1 MDEKYERYLRGR
13 FLRRAYIQ
21 GWQATSRGLM
31 VMYADGQREVLEM
44 SQQDA
49 LENAW
54 FLASEFGKEVVCISY
69 E

>member
-1 MDEKYERYLRGR
+1 MDEKDERYLRGR

-21 GWQATSRGLM
+21 GWQVTSTGLM

-49 LENAW
+49 LDNAR
-54 FLASEFGKEVVCISY
+54 FLAYEFGKDQICISY